1 MSTISTKCTNPT
13 CDNEGKHLCKGCV
26 EARYCS
32 ADCQREHW
40 SRHKLSCKLAH
51 KPEAVALQQSFKDM
65 SVQQL
70 RNILKAKMRDITE
83 TKRKALQSSLDNA
96 LEKPTLLKLVQDN
109 VDPSEIDTLL
119 SKPSSTPAPS
129 SSSGNGSSSS
139 VAGRGS
145 KSNRSTGYSAQTA
158 NGNAMPTPENM
169 LRTAREF
176 RKNPDL
182 MRQRNPALA
191 NLTDAEILAQ
201 AELMEKVL
209 QLIYPFPRSFPEVL
223 TQSPLISPPPLCR
236 FLRPRMTPRCSR

>member
-1 MSTISTKCTNPT
+1 MTTISTKCTNPS
-13 CDNEGKHLCKGCV
+13 CENDGKHLCKNCV

-70 RNILKAKMRDITE
+70 RNILKAKMREFTE
-83 TKRKALQSSLDNA
+83 TRRKALQTSLDNA

-129 SSSGNGSSSS
+129 SSSGKGSSSS

-145 KSNRSTGYSAQTA
+145 KSSRSTGYSAQTA
-158 NGNAMPTPENM
+158 NGNAMPTAETIRKN
-169 LRTAREF
+169 AREI
-176 RKNPDL
+176 RNHPNL
-182 MRQRNPALA
+182 ARQQIPAFA
-191 NLTDAEILAQ
+191 NFSDAEIIAHANQ
-201 AELMEKVL
+201 MEKVRV
-209 QLIYPFPRSFPEVL
+209 PPKPGPPTHSFA
-223 TQSPLISPPPLCR
+223 R
-236 FLRPRMTPRCSR
+236 FLYSKL